1 MDGFE
6 GSSGVIVIAATNKIE
21 VLDSALLRAGRFD
34 RRIFVELPTKKE
46 RESILTKYL
55 LKVPHKLDVTAV
67 ANMTIGFNGASLA
80 ALVNEAA
87 LLSLRQN
94 DFHVTIEHFHQVKDK
109 VMFGK
114 KKLQMLSDEQ
124 KEYRITYQ
132 AGKVV
137 CATFFDLPFEKLM
150 LSNERLTPST
160 DAPLIKHEIES
171 MIKMHIAG
179 IVACRMKYN
188 EHASNAKVD
197 LDDAKELLKNML
209 HAYGMGASLLATE
222 HEEEDVMQR
231 LYDETKVLLTT
242 MSSIMKKVEIELN
255 EKESITK
262 SDVKKYIDEI
272 L

>member
-1 MDGFE
+1 
-6 GSSGVIVIAATNKIE
+6 
-21 VLDSALLRAGRFD
+21 
-34 RRIFVELPTKKE
+34 
-46 RESILTKYL
+46 
-55 LKVPHKLDVTAV
+55 
-67 ANMTIGFNGASLA
+67 MTIGFNGASLA

-132 AGKVV
+132 AGKVI
-137 CATFFDLPFEKLM
+137 CATFFNLPFEKLM
-150 LSNERLTPST
+150 LSNEKLTPST

-179 IVACRMKYN
+179 IVACGMKFN
-188 EHASNAKVD
+188 EHTSNAKGD
-197 LDDAKELLKNML
+197 LDEAKELLQSML
-209 HAYGMGASLLATE
+209 HEYGMGEALLSNE
-222 HEEEDVMQR
+222 DEEKAVMQR
-231 LYDETKVLLTT
+231 LFDETTQLLQS
-242 MSSIMKKVEIELN
+242 MSSIMKKVESVLR

-262 SDVKKYIDEI
+262 SDVKKYIDAI
-272 L
+272 F